1 MGMKAITLERS
12 ASVLPLSSS
21 RLTESTMARLRKL
34 AEKVYVVAVLL
45 VAFVII
51 LFFLAVLN
59 LEDVEE
65 SQSGE
70 KCS

>member
-1 MGMKAITLERS
+1 
-12 ASVLPLSSS
+12 
-21 RLTESTMARLRKL
+21 MARLRKL